1 MLKTITWTSNHY
13 INSRQPHETDGL
25 FYAQGLFR
33 YRKLQSPLSIKFCL
47 KGNLNYISG
56 NQRFSI
62 PAGGF
67 YLANKGA
74 ELECLPNEPGY
85 QALIL
90 FFTEELMHDVHRC
103 IHLEERRL
111 LDAPDSDT
119 EPVHFLEHTYHSPTP
134 LAARLQAVAA
144 RMKAEGESGY
154 TLAPDIFYELA
165 EQLLSFQKETAARI
179 ESIGAQTPAVRR
191 ELYRRVL
198 LAREFLYHHWD
209 TSFSLQEAAREACLS
224 PYHFH
229 RTFKA
234 AFGCSPMRWFRLR
247 KLEKAR
253 ELLQDG
259 QLSVSEV
266 AYRCGYLDLATF
278 SKAFKRE
285 WGVSPSGAG
294 SISSLLR
301 G

>member
-1 MLKTITWTSNHY
+1 MLKTITWTTNHY
-13 INSRQPHETDGL
+13 TDSHQPHETDGL
-25 FYAQGLFR
+25 FYAQDLFR

-47 KGNLNYISG
+47 RGNLNYVSG
-56 NQRFSI
+56 SQRFSI

-90 FFTEELMHDVHRC
+90 FFTGELMHDVHRAF
-103 IHLEERRL
+103 HLGERQL
-111 LDAPDSDT
+111 LDVPYTDV
-119 EPVHFLEHTYHSPTP
+119 EPVHFFEHTYCSPTP
-134 LAARLQAVAA
+134 LTARLGAVA
-144 RMKAEGESGY
+144 RQMQVENESSY
-154 TLAPDIFYELA
+154 ALAPDIFYELA
-165 EQLLSFQKETAARI
+165 EQLLSFQQNTAGRI
-179 ESIGAQTPAVRR
+179 ERIGSQTPAVRR

-198 LAREFLYHHWD
+198 AAREFLYSHWEANP
-209 TSFSLQEAAREACLS
+209 SLQEVARQACLS

-234 AFGCSPMRWFRLR
+234 AFGCSPMRWFRRR
-247 KLEKAR
+247 KLGKAR
-253 ELLQDG
+253 ELLQSG
-259 QLSVSEV
+259 QFSISEV
-266 AYRCGYLDLATF
+266 ALGCGYADLATF